1 MYQLTSRLLL
11 FSDLGGD
18 SILEKLSRICE
29 GLDDHSL
36 EKDVAV
42 HRVYVQIK
50 RLLDLS
56 TVYGF
61 DGDLWQNYLT
71 FLLVT
76 NENSFTL
83 TAEGDKSDVVS
94 DASVYILAKQD
105 FDIFRQLF
113 HYDFSPLEQRLGVD
127 CFTLVTHYKALHK
140 RACLYNKSVS
150 ETVRALSSQ
159 LAATPDADAMFD
171 LLLHYYRTRGVGMFG
186 LNRAFR
192 ISGGEDGHVTFL
204 PINNADSVRLSDLV
218 GYEQQK
224 KELVANTKAFAEGKR
239 ANNVLLYG
247 DSGTGKST
255 SIKAVLNEYYDHGL
269 RMIEIY
275 KHQFRDL
282 SAIIA
287 AVKNRNYRFIIYID
301 DLSFEENEVE
311 YKFLKAVIEGG
322 VETRPENVLIYAT
335 SNRRH
340 LIKETWNDR
349 NDMEFNGEVHRS
361 DTIEEKLSLSA
372 RFGVSINF
380 SSPDREHYFDIIRTL
395 AAREGVV
402 MEEEQLRLEA
412 NRWEMRHGGLSGRT
426 ARQFVDHLL
435 GRSSDT
441 NA

>member
-18 SILEKLSRICE
+18 SIPEELGRICE
-29 GLDDHSL
+29 GLDKKALD
-36 EKDVAV
+36 KDTAI

-56 TVYGF
+56 TLYGF
-61 DGDLWQNYLT
+61 DGNLWQNYLT

-83 TAEGDKSDVVS
+83 TAEGDQSDINA
-94 DASVYILAKQD
+94 DGSVYAFAKQD
-105 FDIFRQLF
+105 FEVFRRLF
-113 HYDFSPLEQRLGVD
+113 HYDFSSLEQTLGVD
-127 CFTLVTHYKALHK
+127 CFTLVTNYKALHK

-150 ETVRALSSQ
+150 ETVRALSEQ
-159 LAATPDADAMFD
+159 LAAAPDANAMFD
-171 LLLHYYRTRGVGMFG
+171 LLIHHYRTRGVGMFG

-192 ISGGEDGHVTFL
+192 IASDEHGQVTFL
-204 PINNADSVRLSDLV
+204 PINNADTVRLSDLV
-218 GYEQQK
+218 GYEIQK
-224 KELVANTKAFAEGKR
+224 RELVANTKAFAEGKR

-255 SIKAVLNEYYDHGL
+255 SIKAVLNEYYDRGL

-287 AVKNRNYRFIIYID
+287 SVKNRNYRFIIYID
-301 DLSFEENEVE
+301 DLSFEEHEVE

-380 SSPDREHYFDIIRTL
+380 SSPDREHYLDIIRTL
-395 AAREGVV
+395 AAREGIT

-426 ARQFVDHLL
+426 ARQFVDHLI
-435 GRSSDT
+435 GRSDT
-441 NA
+441 NT